1 MKTIHQSIKK
11 DLDLS
16 SLSLDLI
23 HDKIFWR
30 QLIIPNIIE
39 WENTSVVIV
48 MLLRSLCR

>member
-1 MKTIHQSIKK
+1 MKTIHLTIKK

-48 MLLRSLCR
+48 MLLCSLCR